1 MKFFGFTAA
10 TALLVFVAFTP
21 EVRAEEQRGCLEN
34 PFDQPGTVACQNKY
48 DPKMRHPWAKTSPS
62 ALENMSRRSGTDQ
75 MQSLQ
80 AANWYCESSPS
91 QDLTLTFEIQ
101 DKTDIEAR
109 VLVSEYRFYELQR
122 TDKRVQARRTN
133 LSSGEVVYQLQDY
146 TIFNQ
151 SLSVVV
157 RNDGKQSFAV
167 RTDGRKLSLKCELQT
182 L

>member
-1 MKFFGFTAA
+1 MKFFGVTAA
-10 TALLVFVAFTP
+10 AVFMAFAAFAP

-48 DPKMRHPWAKTSPS
+48 DPKMRHPWAKTSPPD
-62 ALENMSRRSGTDQ
+62 LERMGRMS
-75 MQSLQ
+75 
-80 AANWYCESSPS
+80 NWYCESSPS

-101 DKTDIEAR
+101 DKSDVEAR

-122 TDKRVQARRTN
+122 TDKRLQARRTN
-133 LSSGEVVYQLQDY
+133 LASGEVVYQLQDY

-151 SLSVVV
+151 SLSVVIK
-157 RNDGKQSFAV
+157 NDGKQSFAV
-167 RTDGRKLSLKCELQT
+167 RTDGKKLSLKCELRT